1 MLRHWLWSIAAGNLG
16 DRPASHYDPQ
26 PQGSTRNAMLTAARL
41 ALGQLTDATFR
52 RVLLRSLAIAT
63 ALFAALW
70 GGLVWLLTR
79 AQLSGIGW
87 VDWTID
93 ILGGAAALV
102 GAIFLFVPATL
113 LILPLFLNAVA
124 QAVEAR
130 HYPGLPPARHSSMA
144 EQLWAGLRLAGISVG
159 LNLLALP
166 FVLFVPGIGV
176 AAWLAVN
183 GWLLG
188 REYFELAALR
198 RVDPENAKL
207 LRRAQRLRVWGGG
220 ALVAAAGLVPF
231 CNVLAPLFGAALF
244 VHLFHRHCML
254 AGARAGV

>member
-1 MLRHWLWSIAAGNLG
+1 MLN
-16 DRPASHYDPQ
+16 
-26 PQGSTRNAMLTAARL
+26 AARL
-41 ALGQLTDATFR
+41 ALGQITDATFR
-52 RVLLRSLAIAT
+52 RVLLRSLVIAT

-70 GGLVWLLTR
+70 GGLVWLIAR
-79 AQLSGIGW
+79 AEFSGIGW
-87 VDWTID
+87 IDWTID

-113 LILPLFLNAVA
+113 LILPLFLNEVA

-130 HYPGLPPARHSSMA
+130 HYPNLPPARHSGLA
-144 EQLWAGLRLAGISVG
+144 EQLLAGLRLAGISVA

-166 FVLFVPGIGV
+166 FVLLLPGVGV
-176 AAWLAVN
+176 ALYLAVN

-198 RVDPENAKL
+198 RVEPEKAL
-207 LRRAQRLRVWGGG
+207 ALRRAQRLRVWAGG

-244 VHLFHRHCML
+244 VHLFHRHSML
-254 AGARAGV
+254 AGGRAGV

>member
-1 MLRHWLWSIAAGNLG
+1 
-16 DRPASHYDPQ
+16 
-26 PQGSTRNAMLTAARL
+26 MLTAASL
-41 ALGQLTDATFR
+41 ALGQITDATFR
-52 RVLLRSLAIAT
+52 RVLLKALGLAT

-70 GGLVWLLTR
+70 GGLVWLLAR

-87 VDWTID
+87 IDWTID

-113 LILPLFLNAVA
+113 LILPLFLNQVA
-124 QAVEAR
+124 EAVEAR
-130 HYPGLPPARHSSMA
+130 HYPNLPPARHSGMA
-144 EQLWAGLRLAGISVG
+144 EQLWAGLRLAGISVV

-166 FVLFVPGIGV
+166 FVLLLPGIGV
-176 AAWLAVN
+176 ALYVAVN

-198 RVDPENAKL
+198 RVDPEKAQA
-207 LRRAQRLRVWGGG
+207 LRRAQRLRVWGAG

-244 VHLFHRHCML
+244 VHLFHRHSML
-254 AGARAGV
+254 AGGRAGV